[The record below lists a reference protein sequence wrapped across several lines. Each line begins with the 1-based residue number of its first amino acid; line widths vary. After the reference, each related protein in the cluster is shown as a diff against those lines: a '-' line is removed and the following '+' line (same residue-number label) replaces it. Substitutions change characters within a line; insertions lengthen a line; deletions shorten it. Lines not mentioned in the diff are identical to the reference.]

1 MRQKTLKETV
11 SFEGIGIHTG
21 KKTKVLLHPEEENKG
36 LRFYKEGTY
45 IPVHY
50 RYVVNTDH
58 STDLG
63 KDGKVIKT
71 VEHLLA
77 SLHLLGITNLTV
89 EVFGEELP
97 ILDGSGYLYYRE
109 LKHLIE
115 PQKAE
120 LKPFF
125 VSKPV
130 EVRLNGRFIKA
141 EPCSCLEV
149 SYEGEFKNFLGR
161 QKYTFKGEDPE
172 EIVFARTFCFD
183 WEIEH
188 IRKSGLGKGGD
199 LSNTLVLGKE
209 RVYNAGGMR
218 YSEEPVR
225 HKVFDLVGDL
235 YLLGRPVKGR
245 FFSYKGGHALN
256 YQLVRELAEG
266 LELEKCG
273 KEGYQSQ
280 Q

>member
-21 KKTKVLLHPEEENKG
+21 EKTRVLLHPEEENKG
-36 LRFYKEGTY
+36 LRFYRKGVS
-45 IPVHY
+45 IPAHY
-50 RYVVNTDH
+50 RYVVNTSH

-63 KDGKVIKT
+63 RDGVVVRT

-89 EVFGEELP
+89 EVLGEELP

-109 LKHLIE
+109 LKNQVKNQSATVE
-115 PQKAE
+115 
-120 LKPFF
+120 PFF
-125 VSKPV
+125 VSRPV
-130 EVRLNGRFIKA
+130 TVKLNGRFIKA

-188 IRKSGLGKGGD
+188 IKKRGLGKGGS

-235 YLLGRPVKGR
+235 YLLGRPVRGK

-256 YQLVRELAEG
+256 YQLVKELAEG
-266 LELEKCG
+266 SELEKCG
-273 KEGYQSQ
+273 EQGYKGQ